1 MDIEVINATDV
12 EVIPNNSKASD
23 QSFKDFMNKIDPI
36 SKSNIPT
43 ISYTLPNTD
52 LSAVQVGQESIDSV
66 LELHKEFNQKY
77 GLDLQFET
85 EDVAKMFKSI
95 IDPNRMKI
103 MELYLSESF
112 SRFRIIIY
120 QKLMWGIMQLVQDI
134 TSPAYLSENLE
145 TKAVL
150 LEKLQLYMK
159 NVEEM
164 YKEIHN
170 PHTEDELT
178 RLAESKSN
186 SLSGGYDFTS
196 PQVQE
201 VIQRLNNTI
210 LNESNN
216 TSSSN

>member
-85 EDVAKMFKSI
+85 EDV
-95 IDPNRMKI
+95 
-103 MELYLSESF
+103 
-112 SRFRIIIY
+112 
-120 QKLMWGIMQLVQDI
+120 
-134 TSPAYLSENLE
+134 
-145 TKAVL
+145 
-150 LEKLQLYMK
+150 
-159 NVEEM
+159 
-164 YKEIHN
+164 
-170 PHTEDELT
+170 
-178 RLAESKSN
+178 
-186 SLSGGYDFTS
+186 
-196 PQVQE
+196 
-201 VIQRLNNTI
+201 
-210 LNESNN
+210 
-216 TSSSN
+216 